1 MLKEKPY
8 RHLNALISKKEN
20 SKLPFDDYLSSEEK
34 LIKIELSK
42 EHDIEGF
49 LYVKE
54 QQEKRPRWTDLAD
67 ELAGTILNKISN
79 KSSSA
84 VLLFRLKER
93 VVALTFGYGRFI
105 LKSSLFEQDFGL
117 KTALNTLDHQSLRGV
132 DLHTLED
139 QPIQKKSQASRE
151 SEASVFGID
160 IFKDIL
166 RSVTGSPRKD
176 INYRNITGGDAMYS
190 FGTELHAADLPSIA
204 QELINFY
211 EKDLYKAE
219 FSWVDNVRKIK
230 EPKEIESL
238 DNSLILE
245 LKKAEPEITIN
256 IPEIM
261 NWDSVEGFSFTRT
274 KKDISPTIDKEKYF
288 KNLDKKSLTI
298 DSLKRDRVFVT
309 DIDKEEK
316 NYKVYSC
323 IYFELNDEDTRHILF
338 SGTWYQVENSFI
350 NIIDT
355 ALNEIE
361 IADIQFPT
369 IEFWYEGKKT
379 KIETEGDY
387 NIRTAKVL
395 GYHLLDKKLVKCS
408 KTTSPIELCD
418 LLTPEKQFIHAK
430 HKKGGS
436 AGLSHLFAQGAV
448 AAEVMLSDK
457 SFRKAARNVI
467 RKIDKNAANIIPI
480 ENLNSK
486 NYEIVFLVLGDKSEN
501 VKEKLPFFSKVNLF
515 RAYENLSQRGFTV
528 KIAGA
533 EKLLKAQP

>member
-20 SKLPFDDYLSSEEK
+20 SKLPFDEFLSSEEK
-34 LIKIELSK
+34 LTKIELS
-42 EHDIEGF
+42 EDHGIEGL
-49 LYVKE
+49 LYLKE
-54 QQEKRPRWTDLAD
+54 QQEKRPRWTALTD
-67 ELAGTILNKISN
+67 ELAGTTLNQISN

-84 VLLFRLKER
+84 VLLFRLEER
-93 VVALTFGYGRFI
+93 VIALTFGYGRFI

-151 SEASVFGID
+151 SEASAFGID

-166 RSVTGSPRKD
+166 RSVTGSPRRD

-190 FGTELHAADLPSIA
+190 FGTELDAADLPNIA
-204 QELINFY
+204 KELIDFY
-211 EKDLYKAE
+211 EKDLYKTE

-230 EPKEIESL
+230 EPKEIENL
-238 DNSLILE
+238 DKSLILE
-245 LKKAEPEITIN
+245 LKKAVPEVTIN

-261 NWDSVEGFSFTRT
+261 NWDSIEGFSFTRT
-274 KKDISPTIDKEKYF
+274 KKEVSPTIDKETYF
-288 KNLDKKSLTI
+288 NNLDKKSLTI
-298 DSLKRDRVFVT
+298 DSLKRDKVFVI

-316 NYKVYSC
+316 SYKVYSC
-323 IYFELNDEDTRHILF
+323 IYFERNEKNTRHILF
-338 SGTWYQVENSFI
+338 NGVWYEIENSFI
-350 NIIDT
+350 KIIDT

-361 IADIQFPT
+361 ITDIQFPT
-369 IEFWYEGKKT
+369 IEFWHEDKKT

-387 NIRTAKVL
+387 NIRTAKAL

-418 LLTPEKQFIHAK
+418 LLTPNKQFIHAK

-457 SFRKAARNVI
+457 SFRKAAREVI
-467 RKIDKNAANIIPI
+467 RKTERNATNIIPI

-486 NYEIVFLVLGDKSEN
+486 NYEIIFLVLGDKSEA
-501 VKEKLPFFSKVNLF
+501 VKENLPFFSKVNLF

-533 EKLLKAQP
+533 EKVLKAKP